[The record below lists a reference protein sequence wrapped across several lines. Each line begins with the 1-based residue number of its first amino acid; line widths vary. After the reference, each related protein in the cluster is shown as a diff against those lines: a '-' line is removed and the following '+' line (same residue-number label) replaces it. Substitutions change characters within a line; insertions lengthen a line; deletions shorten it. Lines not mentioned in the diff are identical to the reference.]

1 MENGLTS
8 RQNNFVKHIAA
19 GNNATKS
26 AVLAGYSKKS
36 ARFTASKLLTN
47 SNILQQLEEIFD
59 HAGLSDEALVTRLK
73 TAIDSGI
80 GQKANN
86 SDALKGLKMAFEL
99 KGRLD
104 QKVEIEATQESE
116 LRMQLSTM
124 SEDELTDYLDTI
136 TQRTQD
142 LVVRMKERRLEKR
155 NGDNTKVSL
164 TSPKVLDKKEPVA
177 ISEVATPIPEVRVS
191 KAIGVRA
198 DRQPIKQPDYKMS
211 ISAESGEDNHFKQKV
226 SYPA

>member
-1 MENGLTS
+1 MNNGLTS
-8 RQNNFVKHIAA
+8 RQNNFVKHVAA
-19 GNNATKS
+19 GKNATQS
-26 AVLAGYSKKS
+26 AILAGYSKKS

-47 SNILQQLEEIFD
+47 ANILQQLEAIFD
-59 HAGLSDEALVTRLK
+59 QAGLSDEALVTRLK

-86 SDALKGLKMAFEL
+86 SDALKGLKLAFEL

-136 TQRTQD
+136 TQRTQN

-155 NGDNTKVSL
+155 NGDDRKVSL
-164 TSPKVLDKKEPVA
+164 TSPKVLDKTELIA
-177 ISEVATPIPEVRVS
+177 TSEIATPIPEVRVS
-191 KAIGVRA
+191 KAIGITV

-211 ISAESGEDNHFKQKV
+211 SNLETDEDKHFRSKV